1 MPGCGYND
9 PLNMDCGDKNWIV
22 YVWLWE
28 NMSQYGILLS
38 GNLTSLWMRR
48 DIIIWNWNV
57 LSMCKGITYGFSTSS
72 GWVQHQQLVQELGPR
87 GALQKAFPSDTQQV
101 GLLCQ
106 CVSKRS
112 SKHICKAT
120 ETTQCDECLVHR
132 IFNRVRKMDIPWGRF
147 CF

>member
-1 MPGCGYND
+1 MPGCVYNG
-9 PLNMDCGDKNWIV
+9 PLNMDCWVKNWNI

-28 NMSQYGILLS
+28 NMSQYGILWS
-38 GNLTSLWMRR
+38 GNLTGLWMRC
-48 DIIIWNWNV
+48 DIIWKWNV
-57 LSMCKGITYGFSTSS
+57 LSMYKGITYGVSTSS

-87 GALQKAFPSDTQQV
+87 GALQKAFPSDIQQV
-101 GLLCQ
+101 WLLCQ

-120 ETTQCDECLVHR
+120 ETIQCDQCFVHR
-132 IFNRVRKMDIPWGRF
+132 IFNLVRKTDIPWGRF